1 MKYLRLTVP
10 SQITYTLNVL
20 NRRAGAVF
28 PDRQVIDVP
37 LYDNDQIAAAHRLE
51 QEFLSR
57 NVRAELRDSPNA
69 IDVYAA
75 EVIERPCL

>member
-20 NRRAGAVF
+20 SRRAGAVF

-37 LYDNDQIAAAHRLE
+37 LYDNDQIAAARRLE
-51 QEFLSR
+51 QEFLSCD
-57 NVRAELRDSPNA
+57 VRGELRNSPNA
-69 IDVYAA
+69 VDVYAA
-75 EVIERPCL
+75 EVIER

>member
-20 NRRAGAVF
+20 SRRVGAVF
-28 PDRQVIDVP
+28 PDRQVVDVP
-37 LYDNDQIAAAHRLE
+37 LYDNDQIVAAHRLE

-69 IDVYAA
+69 VDVYSA
-75 EVIERPCL
+75 EVIER